1 MLSNKNNLVFLF
13 LVCFFFSFDTD
24 KNFYL
29 SVPAGF
35 PKPEIPAENKLSRAK
50 IDLGKKLFF
59 DPLLSRDSS
68 VSCASCHK
76 PDYAFTDGLQTA
88 VGIKNRLVTRNT
100 PTLTNIV
107 YNKNFLNTRK

>member
-13 LVCFFFSFDTD
+13 LICFFFSFDTD

-29 SVPAGF
+29 SFPTGF
-35 PKPEIPAENKLSRAK
+35 PKPEIPGENKLSKAK

-68 VSCASCHK
+68 SKSLLK
-76 PDYAFTDGLQTA
+76 
-88 VGIKNRLVTRNT
+88 
-100 PTLTNIV
+100 
-107 YNKNFLNTRK
+107 